1 MMEKKGF
8 LLLGVLVTI
17 TFVGQIA
24 SAIFLYNPQGITWM
38 INTGWVIL
46 WISAVFG
53 WIPILTFK
61 SSGGVA
67 KGESYMK
74 TTQLVDRG
82 VYAIVRH
89 PQYLAGV
96 LIGIGLP
103 LISQHWLVAVF
114 GLFNVFISYYSA
126 VLEDQSLISKFGDG
140 YRAYMGR
147 VPRMNFLLGLGR
159 WILRTTSQESASF

>member
-1 MMEKKGF
+1 MNRKGF
-8 LLLGVLVTI
+8 LLLGVAVTI
-17 TFVGQIA
+17 AFVGQVA
-24 SAIFLYNPQGITWM
+24 SAIFLYNPQGVVWV
-38 INTGWVIL
+38 INAGWIIL
-46 WISAVFG
+46 WISAFFG
-53 WIPILTFK
+53 WVPIFTFK
-61 SSGGVA
+61 TRGGVA

-114 GLFNVFISYYSA
+114 GIFTAFISYYSA
-126 VLEDQSLISKFGDG
+126 FLEDHSLIAKFGDE
-140 YRAYMGR
+140 YRAYMAR

-159 WILRTTSQESASF
+159 LVIGTTSKTSASF

>member
-1 MMEKKGF
+1 MNKKGF

-24 SAIFLYNPQGITWM
+24 SAIWLYNPQGIIWV
-38 INTGWVIL
+38 INTGWIIL
-46 WISAVFG
+46 WISAFFG
-53 WIPILTFK
+53 WIPILAFEIR
-61 SSGGVA
+61 GGVA

-82 VYAIVRH
+82 IYAIVRH

-114 GLFNVFISYYSA
+114 GIINAFISYHSA
-126 VLEDQSLISKFGDG
+126 VLEDQSLISKFGDE
-140 YRAYMGR
+140 YHAYMER
-147 VPRMNFLLGLGR
+147 VPRMNFLLGLAR
-159 WILRTTSQESASF
+159 LIFRQTSEESASC